1 VTSTPT
7 TTPTTSPRTSRG
19 RRLGFLGA
27 FLALSFLAGFIGSV
41 TQGDDV
47 GGRYL
52 ALELPTWAPPQEAF
66 GLVWPVLYVLIGVA
80 AWRVWD
86 RAGGAQR
93 AGTALNLWFA
103 QLVVNAAWPAVF
115 FGAEAFGP
123 AIGVIVVLVALVVAT
138 IAAFA
143 RHDRLA
149 AGLLVPYLL
158 WISYA
163 TALNVAIWT
172 LN

>member
-1 VTSTPT
+1 MR
-7 TTPTTSPRTSRG
+7 TTPTTSPATSNG
-19 RRLGFLGA
+19 RRYAFLGA
-27 FLALSFLAGFIGSV
+27 FLMLAFFAGFVGRL

-47 GGRYL
+47 GERYL
-52 ALELPTWAPPQEAF
+52 ALELPAWAPPQEAF

-86 RAGGAQR
+86 RAGGARR
-93 AGTALNLWFA
+93 ATTALNLWFA
-103 QLVVNAAWPAVF
+103 QLIVNAAWPAVF

-123 AIGVIVVLVALVVAT
+123 AIGVIVALIALVVST
-138 IAAFA
+138 MVAAA
-143 RHDRLA
+143 QHDRLA
-149 AGLLVPYLL
+149 AVLLAPYLL

-163 TALNVAIWT
+163 AALNVAIWN